1 MTEILHNM
9 DMTRCPYDMSL
20 INVRDLD
27 DSTYEISCSHCGA
40 KWEANNALVKRVS
53 EHNWELTGSFQ
64 NV

>member
-40 KWEANNALVKRVS
+40 KWEANNALVK
-53 EHNWELTGSFQ
+53 EFQ
-64 NV
+64 NPTGN